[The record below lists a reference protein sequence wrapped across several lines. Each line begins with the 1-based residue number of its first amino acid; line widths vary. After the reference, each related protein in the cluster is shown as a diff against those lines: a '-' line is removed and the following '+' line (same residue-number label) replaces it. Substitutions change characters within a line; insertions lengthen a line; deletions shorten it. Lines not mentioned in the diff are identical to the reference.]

1 MAFINLDEIQAREM
15 VPGFFAKFIHT
26 ESMTLSYW
34 DIKKGHALPEHAH
47 PHEQVTNVIQGVFEL
62 TVEGESKVLT
72 PGMVA
77 TIPPNARHSGKSI
90 ADCHILDVFY
100 PVREDYR

>member
-1 MAFINLDEIQAREM
+1 MAFIHLDDVPAREM
-15 VPGFFAKFIHT
+15 VPGFSAKFIHT

-47 PHEQVTNVIQGVFEL
+47 PNEQATNLIQGIFEL
-62 TVEGESKVLT
+62 TIEGESRVLK

-77 TIPPNARHSGKSI
+77 IIPPHAKHSGKSLT
-90 ADCHILDVFY
+90 DCRILDVFY
-100 PVREDYR
+100 PVREDYK